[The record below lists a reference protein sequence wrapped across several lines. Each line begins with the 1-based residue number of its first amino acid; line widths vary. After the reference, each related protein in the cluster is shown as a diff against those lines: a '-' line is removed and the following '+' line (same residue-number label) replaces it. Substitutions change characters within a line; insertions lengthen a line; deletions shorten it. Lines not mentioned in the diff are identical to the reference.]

1 MFVRTRTGD
10 AVEVIA
16 SATGMVSEFVTPTE
30 HELRLL
36 DARILRAERD
46 DFNLLGEFAEFRL
59 SIPAAVVTPPP
70 YKSKSASSMTLAA
83 SDNADDRAEFQWRLS
98 TGLSALLLAL
108 LAVPLSHSLPR
119 QGRYAKVMIAVAIY
133 AAAADTA
140 MGSCAFVY
148 CGDHRLRALASGRIM
163 IRAQLDRYLV
173 SSMLKA
179 LVPVVLMLLAL
190 FSFLALAEE
199 LEDVGEG
206 RYVAM
211 DAVAVVGLTLPNRLL
226 DLLPVMLLL
235 GALIGLGGLAGNS
248 ELTAARA
255 AGRSPWQLMRPPLL
269 TALVVG
275 LVLLGSAVEIYSFDD
290 EGLLSVRQVAMAE
303 VIGDKQ
309 WQLKDV
315 HVLSAGVLTQEA
327 GEPTVDAPQN
337 DLPAERWQIDLAERR
352 MAVLALP
359 AASLSLVDLRRRIL
373 RGEDNELDVHGL
385 RVLLWQ
391 RLSLPLAAIAMVL
404 LALPFVF
411 GSTRV
416 LSVGERVTFGVIAG
430 VVFYLLEQ
438 SSAHFAVIYRLNP
451 VVMAILPECLIL
463 LVVGNWLRRF
473 D

>member
-1 MFVRTRTGD
+1 
-10 AVEVIA
+10 
-16 SATGMVSEFVTPTE
+16 
-30 HELRLL
+30 
-36 DARILRAERD
+36 
-46 DFNLLGEFAEFRL
+46 
-59 SIPAAVVTPPP
+59 
-70 YKSKSASSMTLAA
+70 
-83 SDNADDRAEFQWRLS
+83 
-98 TGLSALLLAL
+98 
-108 LAVPLSHSLPR
+108 
-119 QGRYAKVMIAVAIY
+119 
-133 AAAADTA
+133 
-140 MGSCAFVY
+140 
-148 CGDHRLRALASGRIM
+148 M

-179 LVPVVLMLLAL
+179 LFPVVLMLLAL

-275 LVLLGSAVEIYSFDD
+275 LVLLGAAQFLVPVAEQRAEVLRAKAVDDVSVNDQGGGDDTWTRSNNQIVKVGTIGEDGRLEDVEIYSFDD

-303 VIGDKQ
+303 VLDEKQ

-315 HVLSAGVLTQEA
+315 HVLSARVLAEKDESEDASVSERETKTKQLAA
-327 GEPTVDAPQN
+327 GAPQN
-337 DLPAERWQIDLAERR
+337 DLAEERWQVDLAEKR
-352 MAVLALP
+352 MAILALP
-359 AASLSLVDLRRRIL
+359 AGSLSLVDLRRRVL
-373 RGEDNELDVHGL
+373 RGEANQLDVHGL

-391 RLSLPLAAIAMVL
+391 RLSLPLASIAMVL

-438 SSAHFAVIYRLNP
+438 SCAHFAVIYRLNP

-463 LVVGNWLRRF
+463 LIVGNWLRRL

>member
-1 MFVRTRTGD
+1 
-10 AVEVIA
+10 
-16 SATGMVSEFVTPTE
+16 
-30 HELRLL
+30 
-36 DARILRAERD
+36 
-46 DFNLLGEFAEFRL
+46 
-59 SIPAAVVTPPP
+59 
-70 YKSKSASSMTLAA
+70 
-83 SDNADDRAEFQWRLS
+83 
-98 TGLSALLLAL
+98 
-108 LAVPLSHSLPR
+108 
-119 QGRYAKVMIAVAIY
+119 
-133 AAAADTA
+133 
-140 MGSCAFVY
+140 
-148 CGDHRLRALASGRIM
+148 
-163 IRAQLDRYLV
+163 
-173 SSMLKA
+173 
-179 LVPVVLMLLAL
+179 
-190 FSFLALAEE
+190 
-199 LEDVGEG
+199 
-206 RYVAM
+206 
-211 DAVAVVGLTLPNRLL
+211 
-226 DLLPVMLLL
+226 
-235 GALIGLGGLAGNS
+235 
-248 ELTAARA
+248 
-255 AGRSPWQLMRPPLL
+255 MRPPLL

-275 LVLLGSAVEIYSFDD
+275 LVLLISAQFLVPVAEQRAEVLRSKAVDEVSVNVQGGADNTWTRSNNQIVKVGTIGDNGLLEDVEIYSFDD

-327 GEPTVDAPQN
+327 GQPATDAPQN
-337 DLPAERWQIDLAERR
+337 DLVAERWQIDLAERR